1 MQNQEHF
8 IKPRNGFRPLV
19 ILNDSCLISIL
30 IKWKSTNY
38 EFEFNGDFEIKIDSF
53 ETVVNAEG
61 VLTGDL
67 DMFTGEISID
77 PKWPQMSLP
86 GPINFNFRFKLHCG
100 LDRSNRKWLFHLC
113 SIWINAGGW
122 SYCRSST
129 CYMRF
134 CARPYWKYGSYR
146 LGFHF
151 IDLLRIQH

>member
-1 MQNQEHF
+1 M
-8 IKPRNGFRPLV
+8 
-19 ILNDSCLISIL
+19 ISIL
-30 IKWKSTNY
+30 IMMKKYKLWIWIQWWFRNQNRFIWNSCQCWRGSHWRSWYVYWWDN
-38 EFEFNGDFEIKIDSF
+38 FH
-53 ETVVNAEG
+53 
-61 VLTGDL
+61 
-67 DMFTGEISID
+67 
-77 PKWPQMSLP
+77 WPQMTSNELAC
-86 GPINFNFRFKLHCG
+86 PINFNFRFKLHCG

-113 SIWINAGGW
+113 SIWINAGGR